1 MPTTAPSSP
10 VPARRKRV
18 RLSPDVRSRQ
28 ILDAAL
34 VEFSQHGFVGTRIDD
49 IARRAGLSKSGVY
62 AHFGSKEQIFET
74 LLTATLIASEPAPEP
89 LPVDLAPACARARV
103 EAFIDEI
110 YERLTNPRAMAMM
123 RLLVSEGVR
132 FPELV
137 RTWRDTELLPQQR
150 RKQAELATLIGS
162 ERLRGSVL
170 AEDLSLLVAPALMA
184 MFKQMTFGDEQLEAM
199 KAMNKRMAL
208 QLLRLDEP
216 PDGRVSA
223 GLGR

>member
-62 AHFGSKEQIFET
+62 AHFGSKEQIFEA
-74 LLTATLIASEPAPEP
+74 LLTATLITDEPTHEP
-89 LPVDLAPACARARV
+89 LPEDLDPASVRARV

-110 YERLTNPRAMAMM
+110 YERFANPRAMAML

-132 FPELV
+132 FPDLV
-137 RTWRDTELLPQQR
+137 RTWRDTELLPHQR
-150 RKQAELATLIGS
+150 RKQDEIAALIGS
-162 ERLRGSVL
+162 GRLQGSVL

-216 PDGRVSA
+216 PGGRVSA

>member
-1 MPTTAPSSP
+1 MPTTALPGS
-10 VPARRKRV
+10 VPPRRKRV

-34 VEFSQHGFVGTRIDD
+34 VEFWQHGFVGTRIDD

-62 AHFGSKEQIFET
+62 AHFGSKEQIFEA
-74 LLTATLIASEPAPEP
+74 LLTATLITDEPTHEP
-89 LPVDLAPACARARV
+89 LPEDLDPASVRARV

-110 YERLTNPRAMAMM
+110 YERFANPRAMAML

-132 FPELV
+132 FPDLV
-137 RTWRDTELLPQQR
+137 RNWRDTELLPHQR
-150 RKQAELATLIGS
+150 RKQDEIAALIGS
-162 ERLRGSVL
+162 GRLQGSVL

-216 PDGRVSA
+216 PGGRVSA